1 MLKTSALK
9 FSYNDEKVFTFPAIQ
24 CEAGQELLLL
34 GESGC
39 GKTTLLHILAGL
51 RRPDAGEVY
60 IQNQELGALADTA
73 LDAFRGQN
81 VGIVFQQ
88 SHLLRALTVA
98 ENLRAAQYFAHK
110 PSDKAEL
117 QALLDSLNI
126 GEKANSYPHQLSLG
140 EQQRVAIAR
149 ALINRPSLILAD
161 EPTSSL
167 DDKNCREVL
176 KLLLAQS
183 QAHKAAL
190 VIVTHDGRLK
200 SEISN
205 HISL

>member
-9 FSYNDEKVFTFPAIQ
+9 FSYNDKKVFAFPAIN
-24 CEAGQELLLL
+24 CAAGQELLLL

-51 RRPDAGEVY
+51 RRPDTGEVY
-60 IQNQELGALADTA
+60 IQNQEIGALVGTP

-117 QALLDSLNI
+117 QSLLDSLNI
-126 GEKANSYPHQLSLG
+126 GAKANSYPHQLSLG

-176 KLLLAQS
+176 KLLLEQS